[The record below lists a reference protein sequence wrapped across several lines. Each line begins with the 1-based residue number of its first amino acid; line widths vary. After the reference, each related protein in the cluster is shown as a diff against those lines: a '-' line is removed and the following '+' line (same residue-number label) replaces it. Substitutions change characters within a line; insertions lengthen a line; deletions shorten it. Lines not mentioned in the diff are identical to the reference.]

1 MDLFTGLTVAAAFAG
16 VSLGDVQKRTEPV
29 ETASV
34 VVTNPSWKTP
44 PAPTGADFPLLAYH
58 LNINATVRVECVIS
72 TDGVPDCTAIESTV
86 EGLGFEQ
93 SAVTIV
99 ERGRMNPRTVDGQ
112 PVSAKISI
120 SLPFVSD
127 NEAPPAATWDG
138 PEPTPANLLAGLV
151 AAQALS
157 STKPRIRQ
165 QIDWGLHQIAPDRT
179 DVVQGWINEMY
190 VGRTHIALSGRAI
203 AMTLAKRGVRT
214 LPSNNPPDWADWV
227 RDMDRALSSLYS
239 QQANFGPLRARY
251 CARYGCG
258 EG

>member
-1 MDLFTGLTVAAAFAG
+1 MALLTGLMLAAALAG
-16 VSLGDVQKRTEPV
+16 DAGGHAQIQTQAV
-29 ETASV
+29 EAASI

-72 TDGVPDCTAIESTV
+72 TDGVPDCTAVESTV

-120 SLPFVSD
+120 SLPFVSE
-127 NEAPPAATWDG
+127 NEGPPAASWDG

-157 STKPRIRQ
+157 TNPRTRH

-179 DVVQGWINEMY
+179 DVLQNWINEMY
-190 VGRTHIALSGRAI
+190 VGRTHIALSSRAI
-203 AMTLAKRGVRT
+203 AMTLAKRGART
-214 LPSNNPPDWADWV
+214 LPLNNPPDWADWAG
-227 RDMDRALSSLYS
+227 DMDQALSSLYS
-239 QQANFGPLRARY
+239 QEANFGPLRARY